1 MSTSTGPKVAL
12 YVRVSTDG
20 QTVANQEQELR
31 EVAAAKGWEVAE
43 VYRDEGVSGAKGREA
58 RHGLD
63 GMLKDAVRGRFSVL
77 MAWSVDRLGR
87 SLQDLIHTLNDL
99 RAADC
104 DLYLHRQALDT
115 RTPSGR
121 AMFQMLGVFA
131 EFEREMIRE
140 RVKAGIE
147 RVRRTGTKSG
157 RPIGRPKVS
166 NEIERKVRALRRRN
180 FGFVKIGRE
189 LGIGTGTA
197 KRIAMSK
204 LLVAD
209 RGK

>member
-1 MSTSTGPKVAL
+1 MSTNASLRVAL

-31 EVAAAKGWEVAE
+31 EVAGAKGWDVAE

-58 RHGLD
+58 RNGLD
-63 GMLKDAVRGRFSVL
+63 KMLKDAVRGRFGVL

-87 SLQDLIHTLNDL
+87 SLQDLIQTLNDL
-99 RAADC
+99 RAANC
-104 DLYLHRQALDT
+104 DLYLQRQALDT
-115 RTPSGR
+115 RTSSGR

-140 RVKAGIE
+140 RVKSGIE
-147 RVRRTGTKSG
+147 RARRMGTKSG

-166 NEIERKVRALRRRN
+166 LEIERKVRALRRR
-180 FGFVKIGRE
+180 GYGLVKIGRT
-189 LGIGTGTA
+189 LRVGTRTA
-197 KRIAMSK
+197 ERILRNA
-204 LLVAD
+204 
-209 RGK
+209 

>member
-1 MSTSTGPKVAL
+1 MAMSADASPRVVL

-31 EVAAAKGWEVAE
+31 EVATAKGWEVE
-43 VYRDEGVSGAKGREA
+43 KVYRDEGVSGAKGREA

-63 GMLKDAVRGRFSVL
+63 QMLKDAVRGRFSVL

-99 RAADC
+99 RAAHC

-140 RVKAGIE
+140 RVKSGIE
-147 RVRRTGTKSG
+147 RARRTGTKSG
-157 RPIGRPKVS
+157 RAIGRPKVS
-166 NEIERKVRALRRRN
+166 IEIERKVRALRRR
-180 FGFVKIGRE
+180 GYGLVKIGRE
-189 LGIGTGTA
+189 LRVGTRTA
-197 KRIAMSK
+197 QRIV
-204 LLVAD
+204 L
-209 RGK
+209 GK

>member
-1 MSTSTGPKVAL
+1 MSTSTNPRVAL
-12 YVRVSTDG
+12 YIRVSTDG
-20 QTVANQEQELR
+20 QTVANQERELR
-31 EVAAAKGWEVAE
+31 EVAVAKGWDIAE

-63 GMLKDAVRGRFSVL
+63 KMLKDAVRGRFSVL

-87 SLQDLIHTLNDL
+87 SLQDLLHTLNDL
-99 RAADC
+99 RGANC

-140 RVKAGIE
+140 RVKSGIE
-147 RVRRTGTKSG
+147 RARRTGTKSG

-166 NEIERKVRALRRRN
+166 LEIERKVRALRRR
-180 FGFVKIGRE
+180 GYGLVKIGRE
-189 LGIGTGTA
+189 LGVGTRTA
-197 KRIAMSK
+197 QRILES
-204 LLVAD
+204 
-209 RGK
+209 

>member
-1 MSTSTGPKVAL
+1 MSTNTDPKVAL

-20 QTVANQEQELR
+20 QTVANQERELR
-31 EVAAAKGWEVAE
+31 EVAAAKGWDIAE

-63 GMLKDAVRGRFSVL
+63 QMLKDAVRGRFSVL

-87 SLQDLIHTLNDL
+87 SLQNLIHTLNDL
-99 RAADC
+99 RATNC
-104 DLYLHRQALDT
+104 DLYLHRQSLDT

-140 RVKAGIE
+140 RVKSGIE
-147 RVRRTGTKSG
+147 RARRTGTKSG

-166 NEIERKVRALRRRN
+166 LEIERKVRALRRR
-180 FGFVKIGRE
+180 GYGLVKIGRQ
-189 LGIGTGTA
+189 LGVGTRTA
-197 KRIAMSK
+197 QRIILES
-204 LLVAD
+204 
-209 RGK
+209 